1 LRQALDDV
9 SRLVAHPE
17 YDLDKNLEAHQA
29 LCRFLVIRSCGYL
42 ETSTIEICRAYVQ
55 AKSGGPVQ
63 SFAHSWLVRSGANPT
78 IDYLGKFIERF
89 DPALANE
96 FKQFVAE
103 DDSRIQRDIDFLVS
117 RRNRIAHGESEGI
130 NRTRAIQLKEVSC
143 EVADWFILRFN
154 PNLLYAAPAHLDSAP
169 VGKTGQSSRR
179 R

>member
-1 LRQALDDV
+1 MSGVIERWPPLRALQLRQALDDV

-17 YDLDKNLEAHQA
+17 YDLDRNLEAHQA

-63 SFAHSWLVRSGANPT
+63 SFANSRLVRSGANPS
-78 IDYLGKFIERF
+78 IAYLVKFIGRF
-89 DPALANE
+89 ILSLANE
-96 FKQFVAE
+96 FEQFAAE
-103 DDSRIQRDIDFLVS
+103 DDGRIQRDVDFLVS

-154 PNLLYAAPAHLDSAP
+154 PNL
-169 VGKTGQSSRR
+169 
-179 R
+179 